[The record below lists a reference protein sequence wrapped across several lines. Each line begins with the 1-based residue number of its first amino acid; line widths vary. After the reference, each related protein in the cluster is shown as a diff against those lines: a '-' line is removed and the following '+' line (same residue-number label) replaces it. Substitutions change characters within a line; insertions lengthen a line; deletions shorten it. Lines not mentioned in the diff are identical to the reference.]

1 MPTIM
6 VFLRKHVKLIWLRTQ
21 NSSAALIFKNVRTVN
36 LLQEL
41 NQEIKETVG
50 LNKSTQFGKLMNME
64 PFQELKK

>member
-6 VFLRKHVKLIWLRTQ
+6 VSLRKHAKLILLRTQ
-21 NSSAALIFKNVRTVN
+21 NSSAALIFKNVRTVD